1 MKNCERYIYI
11 KERWCYNFNR
21 RKGGYDMD
29 FSVEIYKI
37 IEGALKHDDEKVI
50 NYTKLMID
58 NLQKCNNVRQAKMLE
73 KVISNSSVKKNQII
87 TNNVI
92 NIPLDKESRLPIA
105 DVFYPNQL
113 IDEVIYL
120 NEENQRNI
128 NTFIEY
134 YNSRNEIFKEG
145 YQIPNSIL
153 LFGPPGTGK
162 TKLAKYLCS
171 KIQLPLVVARLD
183 GVISS
188 YLGSTAKNIRQL
200 FDFAQRVPC
209 ILFLDEFDAIA
220 KIRDDEHELGE
231 LKRVVNSLLQNID
244 NLNNGS
250 IIIAATNH
258 ENLLDPAVWRRFGF
272 KLKID
277 VPDDK
282 SRFEIIKYFLDDNSF
297 YKKYGNHLNILFN
310 NFSGADIEEIIKKSK
325 IDAIVYKTDL
335 SVNIISNHYFQF
347 LSMRNLIDLSSND
360 KNSTNIKIKYL
371 RDLDSKL
378 FSYATIGDFVE
389 KSKSYVSAVLNESD
403 GDNQ

>member
-1 MKNCERYIYI
+1 
-11 KERWCYNFNR
+11 
-21 RKGGYDMD
+21 MD

-37 IEGALKHDDEKVI
+37 IEGALKHDDDKVI

-58 NLQKCNNVRQAKMLE
+58 NLIKCNNIRQAKMLE
-73 KVISNSSVKKNQII
+73 KVISNSTFKKNQII
-87 TNNVI
+87 TNNII

-120 NEENQRNI
+120 NEENQQNV

-220 KIRDDEHELGE
+220 KVRDDEHELGE

-244 NLNNGS
+244 SLNNGS

-277 VPDDK
+277 VPNEK
-282 SRFEIIKYFLDDNSF
+282 SRFELIKYFLNDNYF
-297 YKKYGNHLNILFN
+297 YKKYCNQLNILFK

-325 IDAIVYKTDL
+325 IDAIVYKTNL
-335 SVNIISNHYFQF
+335 TASIISNHYFQF
-347 LSMRNLIDLSSND
+347 LSMRNLIDLSPND
-360 KNSTNIKIKYL
+360 KDSTNIKIKFL

-378 FSYATIGDFVE
+378 FSYATIGDFVD
-389 KSKSYVSAVLNESD
+389 KSKSYVSSVLNESD
-403 GDNQ
+403 GDN

>member
-1 MKNCERYIYI
+1 ME
-11 KERWCYNFNR
+11 
-21 RKGGYDMD
+21 

-50 NYTKLMID
+50 NYTKLMINNLRKSD
-58 NLQKCNNVRQAKMLE
+58 NTRQAKMLE
-73 KVISNSSVKKNQII
+73 KVLTTSSTKMNKII
-87 TNNVI
+87 TNDII
-92 NIPLDKESRLPIA
+92 NIPLDKESRLPVA
-105 DVFYPNQL
+105 DIFYPNEL
-113 IDEVIYL
+113 TDEIIFL
-120 NEENQRNI
+120 NEENQKNI

-134 YNSRNEIFKEG
+134 YNKRNEIFKNGFE
-145 YQIPNSIL
+145 IPNSIL

-162 TKLAKYLCS
+162 TKLAKFLCN

-220 KIRDDEHELGE
+220 KVRDDNHELGE

-258 ENLLDPAVWRRFGF
+258 ERLLDPAVWRRFGF

-277 VPDDK
+277 VPDDE
-282 SRFEIIKYFLDDNSF
+282 SRLNLIRYFLDDDLLF
-297 YKKYGNHLNILFN
+297 RRYGFHLNCIFRGL
-310 NFSGADIEEIIKKSK
+310 SGADIEEIIKKSK
-325 IDAIVYKTDL
+325 IDAIVYKSVL
-335 SVNIISNHYFQF
+335 SVNIISNYFFEF
-347 LSMRNLIDLSSND
+347 LSMRNLIDISDNT
-360 KNSTNIKIKYL
+360 KNAINIKIKYL
-371 RDLDSKL
+371 RDLDPKL
-378 FSYATIGDFVE
+378 FSYSIIGDFVE
-389 KSKSYVSAVLNESD
+389 KSKSYVSTILNESD
-403 GDNQ
+403 GDN

>member
-1 MKNCERYIYI
+1 
-11 KERWCYNFNR
+11 
-21 RKGGYDMD
+21 MD

-73 KVISNSSVKKNQII
+73 KVISNSSIKKNQII
-87 TNNVI
+87 TNNVV

-113 IDEVIYL
+113 TDEVIYL

-220 KIRDDEHELGE
+220 KVRDDEHELGE

-277 VPDDK
+277 IPDDK

-297 YKKYGNHLNILFN
+297 YKKYGNHLNILFK

-371 RDLDSKL
+371 RDLDSKI

-403 GDNQ
+403 GDN

>member
-1 MKNCERYIYI
+1 
-11 KERWCYNFNR
+11 
-21 RKGGYDMD
+21 MD

-50 NYTKLMID
+50 NYTKLMIN
-58 NLQKCNNVRQAKMLE
+58 NLQKCDNVRQAKMLE

-87 TNNVI
+87 TNSII
-92 NIPLDKESRLPIA
+92 NIPLDKESRLPVA
-105 DVFYPNQL
+105 DVFYPNEL
-113 IDEVIYL
+113 IDETIYL
-120 NEENQRNI
+120 NDENQRNI

-134 YNSRNEIFKEG
+134 YNRRNEIFKEG
-145 YQIPNSIL
+145 YQVPNSIL

-220 KIRDDEHELGE
+220 KVRDDEHELGE

-277 VPDDK
+277 VPNDK
-282 SRFEIIKYFLDDNSF
+282 TRLEIIKYFLDDNIF
-297 YKKYGNHLNILFN
+297 YKKYGNHLNTLFKG
-310 NFSGADIEEIIKKSK
+310 FSGADIEEIIKKSK
-325 IDAIVYKTDL
+325 IDAIVYKSDL
-335 SVNIISNHYFQF
+335 SIRIISNHYFEF
-347 LSMRNLIDLSSND
+347 LSMRNLIDLSFD
-360 KNSTNIKIKYL
+360 EKNSTNIKIKYL

-378 FSYATIGDFVE
+378 FSYSIIGDFVE
-389 KSKSYVSAVLNESD
+389 KSKSYVSAILNESD
-403 GDNQ
+403 GDN

>member
-1 MKNCERYIYI
+1 ME
-11 KERWCYNFNR
+11 
-21 RKGGYDMD
+21 

-50 NYTKLMID
+50 NYTKLMINNLRKSD
-58 NLQKCNNVRQAKMLE
+58 NTRQAKMLE
-73 KVISNSSVKKNQII
+73 KVLTNSSTKMNKII
-87 TNNVI
+87 TNDIINV
-92 NIPLDKESRLPIA
+92 PLDKESRLPVA
-105 DVFYPNQL
+105 DIFYPNEL
-113 IDEVIYL
+113 TDEIIFL
-120 NEENQRNI
+120 NEENQKNI

-134 YNSRNEIFKEG
+134 YNKRNEIFKNGFE
-145 YQIPNSIL
+145 IPNSIL

-162 TKLAKYLCS
+162 TKLAKFLCN

-220 KIRDDEHELGE
+220 KVRDDNHELGE

-258 ENLLDPAVWRRFGF
+258 ERLLDPAVWRRFGF

-277 VPDDK
+277 VPDDE
-282 SRFEIIKYFLDDNSF
+282 SRLNLIRYFLDDDLLF
-297 YKKYGNHLNILFN
+297 RRYGFHLNCIFRGL
-310 NFSGADIEEIIKKSK
+310 SGADIEEIIKKSK
-325 IDAIVYKTDL
+325 IDAIVYKSVL
-335 SVNIISNHYFQF
+335 SVNIISNYFFEF
-347 LSMRNLIDLSSND
+347 LSMRNLIDMSDNT
-360 KNSTNIKIKYL
+360 KNAINIKIKYL
-371 RDLDSKL
+371 RDLDPKL
-378 FSYATIGDFVE
+378 FSYSIIGDFVE
-389 KSKSYVSAVLNESD
+389 KSKSYVSTILNESD
-403 GDNQ
+403 GDN

>member
-1 MKNCERYIYI
+1 
-11 KERWCYNFNR
+11 
-21 RKGGYDMD
+21 MD
-29 FSVEIYKI
+29 FCVEIYKI

-50 NYTKLMID
+50 NYTRLMIN
-58 NLQKCNNVRQAKMLE
+58 NLQKSDNVRQAKMLE
-73 KVISNSSVKKNQII
+73 KIISNTSIKKNQII

-92 NIPLDKESRLPIA
+92 NIPLDKESRLPVA
-105 DVFYPNQL
+105 DVFYPSEL
-113 IDEVIYL
+113 MDEVIYL
-120 NEENQRNI
+120 NDENQRNI
-128 NTFIEY
+128 NTFVEY

-162 TKLAKYLCS
+162 TKLAKYLCA

-220 KIRDDEHELGE
+220 KVRDDEHELGE

-244 NLNNGS
+244 YLNNGS

-277 VPDDK
+277 VPNDK
-282 SRFEIIKYFLDDNSF
+282 ARLEIIKYFLDDNSF
-297 YKKYGNHLNILFN
+297 FKKYGNHLNCLFN
-310 NFSGADIEEIIKKSK
+310 GLSGADIEEIIKKSK
-325 IDAIVYKTDL
+325 IDAIVYKNNL
-335 SVNIISNHYFQF
+335 SANIISKHYFEF
-347 LSMRNLIDLSSND
+347 LSMRNLIDLSSD
-360 KNSTNIKIKYL
+360 EKTSINIKIKYL
-371 RDLDSKL
+371 RNLDTKL
-378 FSYATIGDFVE
+378 FSYAIIGDFVE
-389 KSKSYVSAVLNESD
+389 KSKSYVSAILNESE
-403 GDNQ
+403 GDN

>member
-1 MKNCERYIYI
+1 
-11 KERWCYNFNR
+11 
-21 RKGGYDMD
+21 MD
-29 FSVEIYKI
+29 FSIEIYKI

-50 NYTKLMID
+50 NYTRLMIN
-58 NLQKCNNVRQAKMLE
+58 NLQKSNNVRQAKMLE
-73 KVISNSSVKKNQII
+73 KVISNPLIKRNQII
-87 TNNVI
+87 TNNII

-105 DVFYPNQL
+105 DVFYPNEL
-113 IDEVIYL
+113 VDEVIYL
-120 NEENQRNI
+120 NEENQKNI
-128 NTFIEY
+128 NTFVEY
-134 YNSRNEIFKEG
+134 YNNRNEIFKEG
-145 YQIPNSIL
+145 YQIPNSVL

-162 TKLAKYLCS
+162 TKLAKYLCT

-183 GVISS
+183 GIISS

-220 KIRDDEHELGE
+220 KVRDDEHELGE

-277 VPDDK
+277 VPNDK
-282 SRFEIIKYFLDDNSF
+282 SRLEIIKYFLDDNSF
-297 YKKYGNHLNILFN
+297 FKKYGNHLNCLFN
-310 NFSGADIEEIIKKSK
+310 GLSGSDIEEIIKKSK
-325 IDAIVYKTDL
+325 IDAIVYKNSL
-335 SVNIISNHYFQF
+335 SANTVSNHYFEF
-347 LSMRNLIDLSSND
+347 LFMKNLIDLSSDEKTSIN
-360 KNSTNIKIKYL
+360 TKIKYL

-378 FSYATIGDFVE
+378 FSYAIIGDFVE
-389 KSKSYVSAVLNESD
+389 KSKSYVSAILNESD
-403 GDNQ
+403 GDN

>member
-1 MKNCERYIYI
+1 
-11 KERWCYNFNR
+11 
-21 RKGGYDMD
+21 MD

-37 IEGALKHDDEKVI
+37 IEGALKHDDDKVI

-58 NLQKCNNVRQAKMLE
+58 NLIKSNNIRQAKMLE
-73 KVISNSSVKKNQII
+73 NIISNSPSKKNQII
-87 TNNVI
+87 MNNFI
-92 NIPLDKESRLPIA
+92 NIPVDKESRLPIA
-105 DVFYPNQL
+105 DVIYPNQL

-120 NEENQRNI
+120 SDENCRSI

-134 YNSRNEIFKEG
+134 YNSRNEIFNEG

-171 KIQLPLVVARLD
+171 KIKLPLIVARLD
-183 GVISS
+183 GIISS

-200 FDFAQRVPC
+200 FDFAERVPC

-277 VPDDK
+277 IPNEK
-282 SRFEIIKYFLDDNSF
+282 SRFELIKYFLNDNYF
-297 YKKYGNHLNILFN
+297 YKKYCNQLNILFK
-310 NFSGADIEEIIKKSK
+310 NFSGSDIEEIIKKSK
-325 IDAIVYKTDL
+325 IDAIVYKTEL
-335 SVNIISNHYFQF
+335 TANIISNHYFQF
-347 LSMRNLIDLSSND
+347 LSIRNLIDLPYDD
-360 KNSTNIKIKYL
+360 KDSTNVKIKYL
-371 RDLDSKL
+371 RDLDAKL
-378 FSYATIGDFVE
+378 FSYATIGEFVD
-389 KSKSYVSAVLNESD
+389 KSKSYVSAILNESD
-403 GDNQ
+403 GNN